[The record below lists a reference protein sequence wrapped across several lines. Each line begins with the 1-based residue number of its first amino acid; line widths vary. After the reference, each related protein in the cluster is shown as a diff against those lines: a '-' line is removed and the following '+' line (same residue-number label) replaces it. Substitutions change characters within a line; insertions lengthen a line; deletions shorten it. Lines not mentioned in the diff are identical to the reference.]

1 MEDCALD
8 HEKTSENPLLV
19 KLKEIILNTYAED
32 SNMRAIVFARTRAM
46 TEFLASWME
55 DTDDLQHIGA
65 QKYTG
70 CKVPIKDG
78 GIFVQFILFKQS
90 SAKQAYVREIML
102 YFSITFSLQHLF
114 ENLKYL
120 HITITC
126 HS

>member
-70 CKVPIKDG
+70 CKAPIKDG

-90 SAKQAYVREIML
+90 NAKQAYVREIML

>member
-70 CKVPIKDG
+70 CKAPIKDG
-78 GIFVQFILFKQS
+78 GIFVQFILFKQ
-90 SAKQAYVREIML
+90 AYVREIML
-102 YFSITFSLQHLF
+102 YFSITFALQHLF
-114 ENLKYL
+114 EKLKYL
-120 HITITC
+120 HITISC
-126 HS
+126 HL